1 MFFFTAYYLSN
12 HNMQSFMAL
21 KCSLTMTDVLAQFDQ
36 KLPTESI
43 FCAEWCCDTPSYNG
57 EISPTRP
64 SYNGDISPTS
74 HASLTSQCLPLQ
86 LVHKIEASSQ
96 IESKRQSM
104 QLLQA
109 WLDLITQSITFCCMH
124 MLGNP
129 SYHSEFYSLKKYAV
143 LRFHVIEPSICR
155 NPIFNLVTWSI

>member
-1 MFFFTAYYLSN
+1 MPCWGMFFYSAYYLSN

-21 KCSLTMTDVLAQFDQ
+21 MCSLTMSDVLKQIDQ

-86 LVHKIEASSQ
+86 LVD
-96 IESKRQSM
+96 QSG
-104 QLLQA
+104 LQ
-109 WLDLITQSITFCCMH
+109 DGS
-124 MLGNP
+124 
-129 SYHSEFYSLKKYAV
+129 
-143 LRFHVIEPSICR
+143 
-155 NPIFNLVTWSI
+155 LVTNWIKETINAVAASLIGFDHPKHYFLLHAYAGQPLLSFRVLFFQRNVCC